1 MVVVGGAVEEHEKQ
15 QKSRAE
21 QQQQQQQLGGCEG
34 AGADEHAEN
43 SWMPLGKIVWVG

>member
-21 QQQQQQQLGGCEG
+21 QQQQLGGCEG

-43 SWMPLGKIVWVG
+43 SWMPLGKIVLVG

>member
-1 MVVVGGAVEEHEKQ
+1 VVVVGGAVEEHEKQ

-21 QQQQQQQLGGCEG
+21 QQQQQLGGCEG

>member
-21 QQQQQQQLGGCEG
+21 QQQQQLGGCEG